1 MQYLKHLW
9 VNVPKEVK
17 KETWKKLRILFILF
31 WLYMKL
37 IQVTDF
43 WTPDFKFSEWTFK
56 SSLDDFDSVGLR
68 IGI

>member
-1 MQYLKHLW
+1 
-9 VNVPKEVK
+9 
-17 KETWKKLRILFILF
+17 
-31 WLYMKL
+31 MKL